1 MIIARFIP
9 RLRFLASARAFIRD
23 TRAVILV
30 ELALIFPL
38 LLFMGLAG
46 FELVNLTMTHTRL
59 SQVALAAA
67 DNASRIAV
75 ANGLSLPKVR
85 EVDVN
90 EVFTGVNLQSRG
102 LNLEQHGRLILSSL
116 ETNGQSGAQAGQR
129 IQWQRCFGNLSA
141 ASSYGV
147 EGRGRTDG
155 TLQSMGPA
163 SNPVQAVGDAAVMFV
178 EVHYEYQPVVYGALI
193 GNRRLHAT
201 AAFNIREGRDLTKIY
216 NDTPVAP
223 VSSC

>member
-1 MIIARFIP
+1 MRPAIFAKLSGKTGQFLRDPRGAIIVEM
-9 RLRFLASARAFIRD
+9 AF
-23 TRAVILV
+23 V
-30 ELALIFPL
+30 FPV

-46 FELVNLTMTHTRL
+46 FELVNLTMTYTRV

-90 EVFTGVNLQSRG
+90 EVFTGVNLQSRD
-102 LNLEQHGRLILSSL
+102 LNLAQHGRLILSSL
-116 ETNGQSGAQAGQR
+116 ETNGQSGSKAGQR

-147 EGRGRTDG
+147 EGRGRTDSS
-155 TLQSMGPA
+155 LQSMGPA
-163 SNPVQAVGDAAVMFV
+163 SNSIKAVGDAAVMFV
-178 EVHYEYQPVVYGALI
+178 EVQYEYQPVIYGALI

-216 NDTPVAP
+216 NDTPVAA
-223 VSSC
+223 VARC